1 MSRWEVDSLNLL
13 VYPGKTFHRNCSLI
27 CCFRF
32 SDRQLSHQHTSSLC
46 FSINLLCS
54 SKRENRLKDH
64 FFFNDLKKN
73 FEPPFRIRD
82 RLLHLRNLKKAMHVI
97 FRSTLI
103 FKFLPIYKK
112 MWLLKSMFWDSTV
125 IPTSWS
131 QPAWDWRVK
140 KIPANKALN
149 LRLVLENALSIC
161 KTFYDIGSLA
171 FSRRWDKI

>member
-1 MSRWEVDSLNLL
+1 MRSGLSESAGVSRENIPSKLQFNLL
-13 VYPGKTFHRNCSLI
+13 FSVFWPTTIPSTHIISLFFHQSAV
-27 CCFRF
+27 FKW
-32 SDRQLSHQHTSSLC
+32 
-46 FSINLLCS
+46 
-54 SKRENRLKDH
+54 KRKQIKNH
-64 FFFNDLKKN
+64 FFNDLKKN
-73 FEPPFRIRD
+73 FEPSFRRIRD

-103 FKFLPIYKK
+103 FKFLPITKK

-125 IPTSWS
+125 VPTSWS